1 MCCAPYAAVE
11 ATVVEA
17 TNQLRQIKWTYVI
30 SYKKNQNVDSQKG
43 GQVTL
48 NMWCMAEFLGFQTL
62 VEEELQILKPTGE
75 PY

>member
-48 NMWCMAEFLGFQTL
+48 NM
-62 VEEELQILKPTGE
+62 
-75 PY
+75 